1 MVSYTQI
8 YTFHSSMTLMRSVWL
23 TGWLTALFYSSPIN
37 AIALNI
43 SQSHSANLRYLLT
56 NEEHRWS
63 FNTSINF
70 AGSSD
75 FFASTERWTTFSAP
89 TYAAVISPGTEEDVA
104 KIVCVYQFLYTWEA
118 HVVAD

>member
-1 MVSYTQI
+1 
-8 YTFHSSMTLMRSVWL
+8 MTLLKSLWL
-23 TGWLTALFYSSPIN
+23 TGWLAALFHSSPTN

-43 SQSHSANLRYLLT
+43 SQPHSANLRYLLT
-56 NEEHRWS
+56 NVDHAWS
-63 FNTSINF
+63 SNTSINF

-104 KIVCVYQFLYTWEA
+104 KIVGIQ
-118 HVVAD
+118 